1 MWNAWWS
8 LSGLFQRSFSERADA
23 AAVNARTTADQGIPT
38 AAGEGYRRPVE
49 FRVLG
54 SIEVFEEGDGSMA
67 LGGPKQRAV
76 LAHLLLRANHLV
88 PAEVLIDEVWGEEP
102 PETARNTLQTYAS
115 RLRQALGAE
124 RLEGSRA
131 GYRLRAEPSELDAV
145 CFQSLLRDAR
155 RLLPID
161 ARAAVGA
168 FDHALALWRGPAFAD
183 LATDPSLRAEAAR
196 LDDLRLAALEDR
208 IEAQLTIGNHREVIG
223 ELEGLSARQPLRE
236 RFWEQL
242 MLALYR
248 SGRQGEALSAFQ
260 RAREILA
267 DDLGIDPS
275 PELRRLHER
284 ILAQSPDLDAS
295 GEPLRGYRLLERVGE
310 DTFGALYRATQP
322 NVGREVAIRLV
333 HEHRANDPSFV
344 RRFDADAQAVATL
357 EHPHI
362 VPVYDYWR
370 EPGRAY
376 VVTRYLRG
384 GSLSELVDRSGP
396 LQPERAT
403 QVLEQVASALAAAHR
418 RGVGHGDLQPSNLL
432 FDEEGNA
439 YLTDFTI
446 GRGAVGMVDDLDA
459 FVTLTRET
467 LGERVP
473 MAVGQVLH
481 RAESASGP
489 AQASALLAEVVTA
502 LGTRADVPAT
512 VHVQTRNPYKGLRP
526 FLEADV
532 ADFFGRE
539 PFIERLLERLSRADD
554 QTARFV
560 AVVGPSGSGK
570 SSVVNAGLV
579 AAIRRG
585 AVPHSEGWFVTEM
598 HPGHHPF
605 EELDAALM
613 RVAVR
618 PPAGLLARLESGPR
632 GLLEVADAI
641 VPKEAE
647 LLLVVDQFEEAFT
660 LTEGEDERALLLES
674 LRVATADPSSRV
686 RVVVTLR
693 ADFYDRP
700 LRYPRMGPLLGSTTE
715 VLSPLTPEE
724 LERAI
729 VRPAERSGLTVDTA
743 LVPQIAADVAEQ
755 PGALPLVQYALTE
768 LYDRRLD
775 GRLTLEA
782 YREIG
787 GVGGALAA
795 SAEHLYATR
804 SEDAREA
811 VRQLFLR
818 LVTLGEGTA
827 DTRRRVKLSEL
838 SALEVDASAMESA
851 IDAYGRHRLL
861 TFDRDP
867 STREPT
873 VEVAHEALLGAWERL
888 SGWIDRAREDMR
900 MHRRLSNAASEWQSS
915 SREPSFLLA
924 GSRLDQFEAWGSGTS
939 LALGL
944 GERGYLTASIT
955 GREEERAKEQI
966 RRDRER
972 VFERRSVKRLR
983 ALVAVLAVAALL
995 AASLT
1000 VIAGNE
1006 SQQADRASRIA
1017 TARELAAASVA
1028 NLDED
1033 AERSILLAIQ
1043 AIETTRDADG
1053 TVLPEA
1059 EEALHRAVVA
1069 SRIVLSVPGVGG
1081 ALDWSPGGVFVTEG
1095 PEDTGVIDI
1104 RDATT
1109 GEGVLRFHG
1118 HDIDVNGVAFNADG
1132 SMLATTGDDGALK
1145 VWDPVTGNNLW
1156 TFARSGAVWHP
1167 SFSADGSLVAAA
1179 WGDEGKVRV
1188 LDTSEG
1194 RPVRTFTR
1202 LPYADDT
1209 TFSPD
1214 GSMLAA
1220 SSFAFGTIAFDLA
1233 SGGIAFRL
1241 HGLINASNW
1250 SPDGLRIAT
1259 ASTDGTARLWDGRTG
1274 EPLFSLFGHRAPV
1287 LSVDW
1292 SPDGSRLVTASE
1304 DGTAKV
1310 WEVFEREGREQ
1321 ITLSAQDL
1329 NAGLVTAVFSPD
1341 GTQVMTSDRN
1351 IASTKI
1357 WDVTIGGDAE
1367 WMNLATQHIENLF
1380 WPGDVEFL
1388 PDGRRL
1394 ASINEDGE
1402 IAIRDLQTGRELRT
1416 IRVGGSSIS
1425 SLDVTPD
1432 GAVIA
1437 AGRNNGLATA
1447 WDVRTGEKLFSTQQH
1462 DAEVVDVEWSQDGE
1476 HLVTATLPGSIRI
1489 LDATGDVVRK
1499 LKEEGGI
1506 YLYSAR
1512 FSPDGRFVVTAVR
1525 PGRGGSQDFRQ
1536 TIWDWENG
1544 KVVGSI
1550 EPGDGRND
1558 SYLAVFDPTGSRV
1571 ATESRTGAPRIWDIE
1586 TGRSVVVLTVPSGAT
1601 WDIVFSPDGSRV
1613 ATAGSDGVV
1622 RLFDTTSGEQ
1632 VLALR
1637 GHERVVAR
1645 VAFSPDGT
1653 MLASES
1659 QDGTVRIWAL
1669 DLDDLLDIARQQ
1681 VTRRLTD
1688 EECRQYLHLETC
1700 QAS

>member
-8 LSGLFQRSFSERADA
+8 LSDLFQRSFSERADA
-23 AAVNARTTADQGIPT
+23 AAVNARTTADKGIPT
-38 AAGEGYRRPVE
+38 AAGGGYRRPVE

-54 SIEVFEEGDGSMA
+54 SIEVFEERNGSIA

-76 LAHLLLRANHLV
+76 LAHLLLRANHVV
-88 PAEVLIDEVWGEEP
+88 PTEVLIDEVWGEEP
-102 PETARNTLQTYAS
+102 PETARNALQSYAS
-115 RLRQALGAE
+115 HLRKALGAE

-145 CFQSLLRDAR
+145 RFQSLLRDAR

-183 LATDPSLRAEAAR
+183 LAAEPSLRAEAAR
-196 LDDLRLAALEDR
+196 FDEMRLGAQEDR
-208 IEAQLTIGNHREVIG
+208 IEAQLTIGQQADVIG
-223 ELEGLSARQPLRE
+223 ELEGLAARYPLRE
-236 RFWEQL
+236 RLWEQL

-248 SGRQGEALSAFQ
+248 SGRQGEALAAFQ
-260 RAREILA
+260 RARDILA
-267 DDLGIDPS
+267 DELGIDPS

-310 DTFGALYRATQP
+310 DTFGGLYRATQP
-322 NVGREVAIRLV
+322 NVGREVAIRVV
-333 HEHRANDPSFV
+333 HEHRANDPAFV
-344 RRFDADAQAVATL
+344 RQFDADVQAVATL

-370 EPGRAY
+370 EPGCAY

-403 QVLEQVASALAAAHR
+403 QVLQQVASALAAAHR

-446 GRGAVGMVDDLDA
+446 GRGAVDMVDDLDA

-473 MAVGQVLH
+473 MAVGQVLQ
-481 RAESASGP
+481 RAESAKGP
-489 AQASALLAEVVTA
+489 ERASLVLADVVAALD
-502 LGTRADVPAT
+502 TRPDVPAT
-512 VHVQTRNPYKGLRP
+512 VRVETRNPYKGLRP

-539 PFIERLLERLSRADD
+539 PFIERLLERLSRVDD
-554 QTARFV
+554 RTARFI

-585 AVPHSEGWFVTEM
+585 AIPRSEGWFVTEM

-632 GLLEVADAI
+632 GLLQIADAI
-641 VPKEAE
+641 IPKDAE
-647 LLLVVDQFEEAFT
+647 LLLLVDQFEEAFT
-660 LTEGEDERALLLES
+660 LTESEDERALLLES

-700 LRYPRMGPLLGSTTE
+700 LHYPRMGPLLGSTTE

-729 VRPAERSGLTVDTA
+729 VRPAERSGLTVDNA

-795 SAEHLYATR
+795 SAEHLYAKR
-804 SEDAREA
+804 SQDAREA

-827 DTRRRVKLSEL
+827 DTSRRVKLSEL

-873 VEVAHEALLGAWERL
+873 VEVAHEALLGSWERL
-888 SGWIDRAREDMR
+888 SDWIDQAREDVG
-900 MHRRLSNAASEWQSS
+900 MHRRLSTGAGEWGSS
-915 SREPSFLLA
+915 GREPSFLLS
-924 GSRLDQFEAWGSGTS
+924 GSRLDQFEGWGSGTS

-944 GERGYLTASIT
+944 EERGYLTASINR
-955 GREEERAKEQI
+955 REEERARETA

-972 VFERRSVKRLR
+972 TLERRSIKRLR
-983 ALVAVLAVAALL
+983 SLVAVFAIAALV

-1000 VIAGNE
+1000 VIAKKQ
-1006 SQQADRASRIA
+1006 SDRAGRESRIA
-1017 TARELAAASVA
+1017 AARELAAAAVA
-1028 NLDED
+1028 NVDVD
-1033 AERSILLAIQ
+1033 AERAVLLAID
-1043 AIETTRDADG
+1043 AIRTTRDVDG

-1069 SRIVLSVPGVGG
+1069 SRVVLTVPGLGG
-1081 ALDWSPGGVFVTEG
+1081 SLDWSPRGVFVTEG
-1095 PEDTGVIDI
+1095 PEDRGLIDI
-1104 RDATT
+1104 RDDTT
-1109 GEGVLRFHG
+1109 GERVRSFPG
-1118 HDIDVNGVAFNADG
+1118 DAIDVNDVAFNRDG
-1132 SMLATTGDDGALK
+1132 SMLATAGDDGALK
-1145 VWDPVTGNNLW
+1145 IWDPNTGDLLW
-1156 TFARSGAVWHP
+1156 MFAGRHQVWGP
-1167 SFSADGSLVAAA
+1167 SFSADGSLVAAS
-1179 WGDEGKVRV
+1179 WRSEGRVRV
-1188 LDTSEG
+1188 LDASNG
-1194 RPVRTFTR
+1194 RLIRTFPR
-1202 LPYADDT
+1202 SGAHT

-1214 GSMLAA
+1214 GRFLAV
-1220 SSFAFGTIAFDLA
+1220 SNSNFHMIAFDLA
-1233 SGGIAFRL
+1233 TGDKAFKL
-1241 HGLINASNW
+1241 DGNVDSAW
-1250 SPDGLRIAT
+1250 APDGLRIAT
-1259 ASTDGTARLWDGRTG
+1259 ANVDGTVRLWNGQTG
-1274 EPLFSLFGHRAPV
+1274 APLFTLFGHTATV
-1287 LSVDW
+1287 NDVDW
-1292 SPDGSRLVTASE
+1292 SPDGTRLVTASS

-1310 WEVFEREGREQ
+1310 WEVNKREGIERLS
-1321 ITLSAQDL
+1321 LSAQDL
-1329 NAGLVTAVFSPD
+1329 RSGVAEAVFSSD
-1341 GTQVMTSDRN
+1341 GEQVMTSSQT
-1351 IASTKI
+1351 ITATKV
-1357 WDVTIGGDAE
+1357 WDVGIGGDAE
-1367 WMNLATQHIENLF
+1367 WLTLPAQPGGDGL
-1380 WPGDVEFL
+1380 WAGDVEFL

-1394 ASINEDGE
+1394 ASNGE
-1402 IAIRDLQTGRELRT
+1402 HGGIEIRDLRTGRELRT
-1416 IRVGGSSIS
+1416 IHVGGSGIS
-1425 SLDVTPD
+1425 SFDLTPD
-1432 GAVIA
+1432 GKVLA
-1437 AGRNNGLATA
+1437 AGRSNGLATA
-1447 WDVRTGEKLFSTQQH
+1447 WDIATGEEIFSAQH
-1462 DAEVVDVEWSQDGE
+1462 DDMVRDVDWSPDGQ
-1476 HLVTATLPGSIRI
+1476 HLVTATNSGTITI
-1489 LDATGDVVRK
+1489 LDATGNLVRRMRERGSIW
-1499 LKEEGGI
+1499 LT
-1506 YLYSAR
+1506 SAR
-1512 FSPDGRFVVTAVR
+1512 FSPDGRSVVTAVR
-1525 PGRGGSQDFRQ
+1525 PLRGGSQHFRQ
-1536 TIWDWENG
+1536 TIWDWEMGN
-1544 KVVGSI
+1544 VIGSI
-1550 EPGDGRND
+1550 EPGDGRNAAL
-1558 SYLAVFDPTGSRV
+1558 LATFDPTGSLL
-1571 ATESRTGAPRIWDIE
+1571 ATSGSDAGIPRIWDVA
-1586 TGRSVVVLTVPSGAT
+1586 TGKSVVTLPEHSGGP
-1601 WDIVFSPDGSRV
+1601 WDIVFSPDGTRV
-1613 ATAGSDGVV
+1613 ATAGTDGVV
-1622 RLFDTTSGEQ
+1622 RLFDAVSGDQ

-1637 GHERVVAR
+1637 GHDRIVAR
-1645 VAFSPDGT
+1645 IAFSPDGT
-1653 MLASES
+1653 KLASES
-1659 QDGTVRIWAL
+1659 LDGTVRIWAL
-1669 DLDDLLDIARQQ
+1669 NLDDLLEIARQQ
-1681 VTRRLTD
+1681 VTRPLTV
-1688 EECRQYLHLETC
+1688 EECRQYLHVDACPTN
-1700 QAS
+1700 